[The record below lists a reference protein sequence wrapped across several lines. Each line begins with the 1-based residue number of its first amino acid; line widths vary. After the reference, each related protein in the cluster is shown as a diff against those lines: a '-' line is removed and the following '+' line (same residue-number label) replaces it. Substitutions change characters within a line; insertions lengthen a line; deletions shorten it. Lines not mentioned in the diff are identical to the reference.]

1 MTPRIRR
8 AERSDVP
15 LILSLVRELA
25 DYERLTDQVVATE
38 ELFETHLFGERPAA
52 EALIAEVEGE
62 AVGLALFFT
71 TFSTFVGRPGLWLED
86 AYVRPEH
93 RRAGIGRALVQHLAR
108 VAMERGHGR
117 IEWTAL
123 DWNEPALDFYA
134 GLGARP
140 VEGWTIYRLD
150 GDGIRHLAA
159 TRGGAAGA

>member
-1 MTPRIRR
+1 MTRIRR
-8 AERSDVP
+8 AERSDVR

-86 AYVRPEH
+86 VYVRPEH

-134 GLGARP
+134 SLGARP
-140 VEGWTIYRLD
+140 LGDWTVHRLD
-150 GDGIRHLAA
+150 GDGLRRL
-159 TRGGAAGA
+159 GAADGGPARA

>member
-1 MTPRIRR
+1 MTRIRR

-86 AYVRPEH
+86 VYVRPEH

-108 VAMERGHGR
+108 VATERGHGR

-123 DWNEPALDFYA
+123 DWNEPALDLYA

-140 VEGWTIYRLD
+140 VGGWTIYRLD
-150 GDGIRHLAA
+150 AEGIRDLAVK
-159 TRGGAAGA
+159 